1 MYYGVE
7 GLANDND
14 GCGSNS
20 YCKTSQNPP
29 VCHGTDKPCNGAAT
43 TTPAATTTTPATTT
57 TTTTGSGGTYTDEQ
71 RNNVTKST
79 TPGSATSGATT
90 ATGAAVATGGGVTP
104 VDTDNNPNYMSSNV
118 ISTQQNRASIG
129 NLPTQ
134 QMAQGSAYPSNA
146 TIANVATGNVAT
158 GTPNNASL
166 NNIQGGNVKMA
177 GYQTNAGQS
186 PLAPNTNELNSK
198 ANQELSRQIQS
209 RNNDTTI
216 DMTFHMEVPDH
227 LAASVVKN
235 IPQYTNPQQYVSGRT
250 TGLSN
255 KNAMP
260 VQSLGTTYDNRLG
273 GNYPTY
279 QYNTQN
285 NAATAYTNK
294 YKPANPDT
302 KPSAYNSL
310 FDLFR

>member
-1 MYYGVE
+1 
-7 GLANDND
+7 
-14 GCGSNS
+14 
-20 YCKTSQNPP
+20 
-29 VCHGTDKPCNGAAT
+29 
-43 TTPAATTTTPATTT
+43 
-57 TTTTGSGGTYTDEQ
+57 
-71 RNNVTKST
+71 
-79 TPGSATSGATT
+79 
-90 ATGAAVATGGGVTP
+90 
-104 VDTDNNPNYMSSNV
+104 MSSNV

-134 QMAQGSAYPSNA
+134 QMAQVPAYPSNA
-146 TIANVATGNVAT
+146 TIANVATGTGNVAT
-158 GTPNNASL
+158 GTPSSASL
-166 NNIQGGNVKMA
+166 NNIQGGNVNMP
-177 GYQTNAGQS
+177 GYQTNMGQS

-198 ANQELSRQIQS
+198 ANLELSRQIQS
-209 RNNDTTI
+209 RNDETTI

-285 NAATAYTNK
+285 NAGTAYTNK